1 MRPRKNSILTM
12 LLGLLLVASA
22 AGMAQTPTQGDQKA
36 KTETCCSMD
45 SCCCN
50 NDSCPMKEDGATTTD
65 AKDGCCG
72 DSCKMKEDGKDH
84 ADHPGC
90 CGDSCNMKHDA
101 KNHDAKKHDGKHD
114 CCNIK
119 NKSKTKQ
126 KAA

>member
-12 LLGLLLVASA
+12 LFGLLLVVSA

-36 KTETCCSMD
+36 KAETCCSMD

-50 NDSCPMKEDGATTTD
+50 NGSCPMKEDGATTAD
-65 AKDGCCG
+65 AKHD
-72 DSCKMKEDGKDH
+72 
-84 ADHPGC
+84 C

-101 KNHDAKKHDGKHD
+101 KKHDAKHDGKHD

-119 NKSKTKQ
+119 NKSKAKQ